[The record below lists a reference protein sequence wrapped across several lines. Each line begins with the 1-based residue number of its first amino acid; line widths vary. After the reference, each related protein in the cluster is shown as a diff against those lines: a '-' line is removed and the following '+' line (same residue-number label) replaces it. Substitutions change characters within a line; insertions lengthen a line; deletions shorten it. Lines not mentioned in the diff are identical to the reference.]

1 MKKILTLICAVALV
15 SGASAQVQQARG
27 TNGAPLKNVQT
38 VSSPLMAPAFKGV
51 AKSSDFDT
59 IETNS
64 TYEAIVGGAD
74 VGYGATNLPIIT
86 VGGQQTPDWN
96 NIGRQPSV
104 FFRLGTGW
112 MNCIYGGGEL
122 GYSLDFREG
131 YWYDYMTGGGI
142 ADKRIAGA
150 IAFVGRASSTVAG
163 MDEKEMPLKFKHYSY
178 PKGEV
183 KLQAAYTDLTSNTR
197 MRETRNVRYPWD
209 PTLGT
214 FSETVY
220 VPVMEPTGNNRMGAA
235 WFGARFTEPA
245 VAGEWPCVSV
255 IFPTERN
262 AEDSLWNVTLYEAF
276 TGDDQI
282 SVTSETWGPIYI
294 VYDFNYQEMWG
305 HKDEATGEFI
315 YAREER
321 WEMIPDSLDQ
331 PNPRYAVVPMRSYN
345 YTDQNGNNAG
355 ACMDGEPF
363 MRLVLAEATDIE
375 RGAAYDK
382 YVEVKKNPAINY
394 TVLQSTDRIQSVEI
408 YTLNGKLVKTQACNS
423 HVETIS
429 LSGLTSGM
437 YIAKVTTEAGIANK
451 KIMVR

>member
-321 WEMIPDSLDQ
+321 WEMIPDRLNQ
-331 PNPRYAVVPMRSYN
+331 PNPR
-345 YTDQNGNNAG
+345 
-355 ACMDGEPF
+355 
-363 MRLVLAEATDIE
+363 
-375 RGAAYDK
+375 
-382 YVEVKKNPAINY
+382 
-394 TVLQSTDRIQSVEI
+394 
-408 YTLNGKLVKTQACNS
+408 
-423 HVETIS
+423 
-429 LSGLTSGM
+429 
-437 YIAKVTTEAGIANK
+437 
-451 KIMVR
+451 